1 MDEGLDRDDKY
12 RMVEDEFLSIAQQ
25 FTVHLHAAEYK
36 KQQKM
41 VKVRNAETINSIS
54 RPVTGK
60 MPDHTKRKVEGVAR
74 SKAQRKALQSVLE
87 TKSGEAEDSD
97 ESDGD
102 GLPYVGTTLHGLMD
116 SPRGKSRSLAEIRS
130 PGAATRA
137 AAGFQR
143 PAAQSK
149 AAQNKRSRSPVA
161 IVALRLGLPNPEND
175 GATES
180 SDDDDDDLDA
190 PIQAP
195 KLTSTNRGPVPV
207 QSRLESSRSVP
218 SASKAMPLF
227 PTSRP
232 PFETVPTKSFTS
244 KELPSNPEPMPIEA
258 SRVELESKAR
268 IAHRLEKARL
278 QRAKQEIEEQDKRKL
293 DVIPT
298 FL

>member
-1 MDEGLDRDDKY
+1 MDEGIDHDDKY
-12 RMVEDEFLSIAQQ
+12 RMVEDEFLSIAQK

-36 KQQKM
+36 SQQKM

-60 MPDHTKRKVEGVAR
+60 MPDHTKRRVDGVAR
-74 SKAQRKALQSVLE
+74 SKAQRKALQSVL
-87 TKSGEAEDSD
+87 KKNPREAEDSD

-143 PAAQSK
+143 PAIQSK
-149 AAQNKRSRSPVA
+149 ASQGKRSRSPAA
-161 IVALRLGLPNPEND
+161 IAALHLGLPTPEND

-180 SDDDDDDLDA
+180 SDDDDDLDA

-195 KLTSTNRGPVPV
+195 KLISFNRGTAAV
-207 QSRLESSRSVP
+207 QSRLEGSRSVP
-218 SASKAMPLF
+218 RASKDTPQST
-227 PTSRP
+227 TSRFP
-232 PFETVPTKSFTS
+232 YNTVPTKSFTS
-244 KELPSNPEPMPIEA
+244 KEPPSNPAPIPTEA

-268 IAHRLEKARL
+268 IARRLEKARSH
-278 QRAKQEIEEQDKRKL
+278 RVKQEKEEHDKKEL